1 MKIIHWIK
9 ALMMINDLR
18 IRIIYI
24 ISMTISVSQQQDKK
38 ILEIVLKNNMPCP
51 EWTIKYVQ
59 TLPNAMS
66 HFYLVQEEYKKKY
79 LINFCNAKTRGNTSS
94 KIKKRNKKIFDIKL
108 VALKEL
114 MINDFVENF
123 CETRHLTIKKKNTII
138 NNYFFKRKVIFD
150 KQKLIFDKENRFIK
164 NKGIIL
170 KALNLYF
177 SFGDCKNDYF
187 NKIGVLK
194 YNSQFSRDFF
204 LNTGKPPYEIIP

>member
-1 MKIIHWIK
+1 
-9 ALMMINDLR
+9 
-18 IRIIYI
+18 
-24 ISMTISVSQQQDKK
+24 MTISVSQQQDKK

-79 LINFCNAKTRGNTSS
+79 LINFCNAK
-94 KIKKRNKKIFDIKL
+94 IKKRNKKIFDIKL

-138 NNYFFKRKVIFD
+138 NNYFF

>member
-79 LINFCNAKTRGNTSS
+79 LINFCNAK
-94 KIKKRNKKIFDIKL
+94 IKKRNKKIFDIKL

-138 NNYFFKRKVIFD
+138 NNYFFK
-150 KQKLIFDKENRFIK
+150 QKLIFDKENRFIK
-164 NKGIIL
+164 NKGIII